1 MKISSVQIRVSIAL
15 AILFAVF
22 SCVVFAQSGIDNIA
36 DMETCADGTTVVA
49 SYDGDTIELVLVD
62 ETGSI
67 KQIDSISRSS
77 QKGITSVTDI
87 AVDSQGVIYLL
98 LDHLDELTGE
108 YVSQSLA
115 VYDASKLFQKNIQT
129 LWFGENEGVRYRWLE
144 ASTSLTMVS
153 VNDAQTVLYRELY
166 DIDDLAEGVLTQK
179 GSRSYTI
186 PADEGIFEV
195 EPVGT
200 ALAYITMSGKVY
212 LAGEDGAD
220 AKELY
225 PARIL
230 EELMYPTFLAMESDT
245 TLIIG
250 EQESGNFLS
259 LSIEDGTTQ
268 TYKNGSEPFSGLSSY
283 SPSDIVSMSMTDL
296 ENFTGVVKNDSSGF
310 YELIVSNAGQ
320 VSVVTSLKGG
330 IGSVLKQT
338 LWVAFLALLVC
349 LAFFA
354 IWNLI
359 LRAIHTSRLIRT
371 KLIFS
376 TLPLLAAAMVVL
388 GYFTYNSYADSI
400 RLSFYKQVEDEGNML
415 IALFGTESFA
425 EVEFPYDYPDEAYQY
440 LAQQIATRDI
450 YVRTS
455 YFENGTLYTGVDSDY
470 PCFYTSDIY
479 MNADIV
485 ALQET
490 AARTGQAQTAL
501 VSDVRGERLIC
512 ITPIGGS
519 DTSIV
524 YLLETGITVE
534 NMNSYTRAY
543 ILNFALIAFLFML
556 SVDILLVLA
565 FVKNLQPLQQIKE
578 GIEEF
583 SKGERSVRLDIETN
597 DELSDISRVFNQLAG
612 DVDLQL
618 YELNRLSTVY
628 YRFIPHQMLRL
639 LQKDSIGNIEL
650 GSKVEG
656 EYIVLMA
663 ALTLSDAHN
672 VSYTQELTN
681 TFFNTIHDI
690 CGASSTATLL
700 SDSAN
705 LRRLCILCPSGAGE
719 AVEIALSAVAKLDAI
734 NATLPI
740 QLQMDVSFVVDKAEI
755 YYGVCG
761 DEARLMPALI
771 SNEIDW
777 LAQKEAIFTQMASR
791 LIVTEKA
798 QQEIDLSRFSCRYIG
813 TLNEENREA
822 CGLYDFYDSTQSE
835 HTRLIN
841 ATLPT
846 FQKAMELYEEE
857 RYYEAKNLFV
867 LVLRENRFDNVA
879 RYYLFE
885 CEKHI
890 PTRES
895 SDV

>member
-1 MKISSVQIRVSIAL
+1 MKISRVQVRVSIVL

-36 DMETCADGTTVVA
+36 DIETCADGNTVVA
-49 SYDGDTIELVLVD
+49 TYEDDKIELVLVD
-62 ETGSI
+62 EQGKIT
-67 KQIDSISRSS
+67 QLDSISRSS
-77 QKGITSVTDI
+77 KNGIASVTDI
-87 AVDSQGVIYLL
+87 AVDTQGVIYLL

-108 YVSQSLA
+108 YVSQSIA
-115 VYDASKLFQKNIQT
+115 VYDASKVFQKNIET
-129 LWFGENEGVRYRWLE
+129 LWLGENEGTRYRWLE
-144 ASTSLTMVS
+144 AATSLTMVS
-153 VNDAQTVLYRELY
+153 VNDAQTMLFRELY
-166 DIDDLAEGVLTQK
+166 DIDDLADGILTQK

-186 PADEGIFEV
+186 PEEEGVFEV

-200 ALAYITMSGKVY
+200 SLVYITMSGKVF

-230 EELMYPTFLAMESDT
+230 EELMYPTFLAQESDT
-245 TLIIG
+245 SVIVG
-250 EQESGNFLS
+250 EQDSGDFLT
-259 LSIEDGTTQ
+259 LSIEDGATQ
-268 TYKNGSEPFSGLSSY
+268 TYKNGSEPFSGLSNY
-283 SPSDIVSMSMTDL
+283 SPSDIVTMSMADL
-296 ENFTGVVKNDSSGF
+296 ENFTGVVKNDATDC
-310 YELIVSNAGQ
+310 YELIVSNAGETF
-320 VSVVTSLKGG
+320 VVKSLNGG
-330 IGSVLKQT
+330 IVSVLKQI
-338 LWVAFLALLVC
+338 LLATILASLVC
-349 LAFFA
+349 LAFCVVWNFILEA
-354 IWNLI
+354 I
-359 LRAIHTSRLIRT
+359 RGSRLIRT

-376 TLPLLAAAMVVL
+376 TLPLLAVAMVVL
-388 GYFTYNSYADSI
+388 GYFTYNSYAESI

-415 IALFGTESFA
+415 IALFGTETFS
-425 EVEFPYDYPDEAYQY
+425 EIEFPYDYPDEAYQY
-440 LAQQIATRDI
+440 LKQQIATRDI

-479 MNADIV
+479 MNAEVV
-485 ALQET
+485 ALQEK
-490 AARTGQAQTAL
+490 AAYTGQSQTAL
-501 VSDVRGERLIC
+501 ISDVRGERFIC

-519 DTSIV
+519 DGTIV

-534 NMNSYTRAY
+534 NMYSYTRAY
-543 ILNFALIAFLFML
+543 ILNFSLIAFLFML
-556 SVDILLVLA
+556 AVDILLVLA

-583 SKGERSVRLDIETN
+583 SKGDRSARLEIETN
-597 DELSDISRVFNQLAG
+597 DELSDISRVFNKLAG

-639 LQKDSIGNIEL
+639 LQKENIGNIEL

-663 ALTLSDAHN
+663 ALKLSDVHN

-690 CGASSTATLL
+690 CTASETATLL

-705 LRRLCILCPSGAGE
+705 LRRLCILCPSGAQE
-719 AVEIALSAVAKLDAI
+719 AVETALSAVAKLDAI

-740 QLQMDVSFVVDKAEI
+740 QLQMNVSFVVDKAEI

-761 DEARLMPALI
+761 DESRFMPTLI

-777 LAQKEAIFTQMASR
+777 LAQKEALFAQMSSR

-798 QQEIDLSRFSCRYIG
+798 QQDVDLTSFSCRYIG
-813 TLNEENREA
+813 TLNEENRKA

-841 ATLPT
+841 TTLTT
-846 FQKAMELYEEE
+846 FNKAMELYEEG

-890 PTRES
+890 PTRDKN
-895 SDV
+895 DV